1 MNFIHNLTKYNFI
14 IQIILVIIVIIMLFI
29 PNINSI
35 FILGKILPAL
45 LLSAIPIIILTYWI
59 INFNKLSKDWSI
71 LIINFNKL
79 SKDWSILI
87 INLLLLI
94 LNFDFVFKFLNI
106 WPLFY
111 VFSSIFL
118 LLIIFVRYYL
128 KNRKINL

>member
-1 MNFIHNLTKYNFI
+1 
-14 IQIILVIIVIIMLFI
+14 MLFI

-45 LLSAIPIIILTYWI
+45 LLSAIPIIILTYW
-59 INFNKLSKDWSI
+59 
-71 LIINFNKL
+71 IINFNKL